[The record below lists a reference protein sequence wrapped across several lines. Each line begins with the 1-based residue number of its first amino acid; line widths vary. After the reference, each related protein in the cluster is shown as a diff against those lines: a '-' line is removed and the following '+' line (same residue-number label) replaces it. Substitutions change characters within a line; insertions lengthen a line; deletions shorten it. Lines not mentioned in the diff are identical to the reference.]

1 MMGGVLHPREGD
13 TEWWDVLGDRGFTLE
28 LSAFFDAVRTGG
40 PSPVPADEAT
50 ESLRT
55 ALAALE
61 SARTGRTIDL
71 TTWEPS

>member
-1 MMGGVLHPREGD
+1 
-13 TEWWDVLGDRGFTLE
+13 
-28 LSAFFDAVRTGG
+28 
-40 PSPVPADEAT
+40 VPALEAV

-71 TTWEPS
+71 TTWEVP